1 MFEKFRESTDNTEK
15 KPVVENQILKIP
27 EKSQIEKN
35 TKEKP
40 EDKNWKN
47 NKLESDKKKL
57 SVKDFMN
64 KIHIGKKG
72 GDKKFVEKNE
82 NRDKKIEDNR
92 DGLEENKEGTSS
104 SNKIFKEKNI
114 KASDISAAK
123 IKESST
129 DTEKDNIKENRIG
142 IINQILKTPEKAQT
156 ENKVEDKQTDNI
168 KVKGEENIRNSE
180 VSSAKIKE
188 SSPDTEK
195 GNIKEN
201 KIGIINQILKTPEK
215 AQIES
220 KVESKQENNIE
231 AKEVDKS
238 AVEKNE
244 DRDSKIED
252 NRDKLEEAKA
262 AESGEG
268 EVFREEDVKNSEI
281 SSAKVKESSN
291 DAGVGDI
298 KENKIAAINQIL
310 KTPEKVQTES
320 KVESKQENNIEAKEV
335 DKSTVE
341 KREDRDSEIEDN
353 SDKLK
358 GNKAAESGEC
368 EAFREED
375 VKNSEI
381 SSAKVKESSNDAG
394 VGDIKEKKIAV
405 INKILKTP
413 EKAQTENKVEDKQ
426 EDNIVVKEVDNT
438 TVEKNEDNSQ
448 NIEDDELKRDLR
460 KALQNDL
467 NDNLKSGEMKNISEA
482 KVDEIYEDY
491 LAYLEEN
498 TNFEG
503 QNEQAD
509 VMQYSDAEFHDINE
523 NDRGYISEKA
533 MKELPPANNTE
544 EISKKVVIK
553 DGSYMEFGFQRGLD
567 NWGSDAVVGS
577 EIQVDLKMG
586 TLLDRHGN
594 EKGSYM
600 TNNGT
605 EFKDLHMNVSEDKVE
620 AHTYE
625 VVKPFKTK
633 ASVIAEQDFDPYK
646 KEEYNEAIQ
655 YQAVDNKGNILS
667 VKDLIEQGFIR
678 EVKTNNFANK
688 SNIETDNNED
698 GTDDIAESN
707 GIDHKMEGG
716 EERERSRTYTKN
728 LEGNTGKN
736 TLSNVTINKSDT
748 QRKIEEF
755 NQSLRVLRDLEHSLK
770 VADMKKKEQEIKK
783 QDREYDEER

>member
-1 MFEKFRESTDNTEK
+1 M
-15 KPVVENQILKIP
+15 
-27 EKSQIEKN
+27 
-35 TKEKP
+35 
-40 EDKNWKN
+40 
-47 NKLESDKKKL
+47 
-57 SVKDFMN
+57 
-64 KIHIGKKG
+64 
-72 GDKKFVEKNE
+72 
-82 NRDKKIEDNR
+82 
-92 DGLEENKEGTSS
+92 
-104 SNKIFKEKNI
+104 
-114 KASDISAAK
+114 
-123 IKESST
+123 
-129 DTEKDNIKENRIG
+129 
-142 IINQILKTPEKAQT
+142 
-156 ENKVEDKQTDNI
+156 
-168 KVKGEENIRNSE
+168 
-180 VSSAKIKE
+180 
-188 SSPDTEK
+188 
-195 GNIKEN
+195 
-201 KIGIINQILKTPEK
+201 
-215 AQIES
+215 
-220 KVESKQENNIE
+220 
-231 AKEVDKS
+231 
-238 AVEKNE
+238 
-244 DRDSKIED
+244 
-252 NRDKLEEAKA
+252 
-262 AESGEG
+262 
-268 EVFREEDVKNSEI
+268 
-281 SSAKVKESSN
+281 
-291 DAGVGDI
+291 
-298 KENKIAAINQIL
+298 
-310 KTPEKVQTES
+310 
-320 KVESKQENNIEAKEV
+320 
-335 DKSTVE
+335 
-341 KREDRDSEIEDN
+341 
-353 SDKLK
+353 K
-358 GNKAAESGEC
+358 GNKAAESGEG

-509 VMQYSDAEFHDINE
+509 VMQYSDAEIHDINE

-655 YQAVDNKGNILS
+655 YQAVYNKGNILS

-678 EVKTNNFANK
+678 EVKTNNSANK

>member
-268 EVFREEDVKNSEI
+268 EV
-281 SSAKVKESSN
+281 
-291 DAGVGDI
+291 
-298 KENKIAAINQIL
+298 
-310 KTPEKVQTES
+310 
-320 KVESKQENNIEAKEV
+320 
-335 DKSTVE
+335 
-341 KREDRDSEIEDN
+341 
-353 SDKLK
+353 
-358 GNKAAESGEC
+358 
-368 EAFREED
+368 FREED

-667 VKDLIEQGFIR
+667 VKDLIKQGFIR